1 MIRFVA
7 VATVLFAVSA
17 QADEH
22 CAAPPLAE
30 PPFLRG
36 TMTTWTPREDLQFR
50 WRCNAYELNVNL
62 TGAHEFRITDARF
75 GGGINFGAAS
85 RRPLQ
90 PDRPAALA
98 KGPSANLHFDFRGE
112 QALRLAFPRGKAPQ
126 LTVRAAQPED
136 RLDPA
141 ITDPVVNSLHFDSRD
156 WKHKYPFGAAPAGT
170 EMQFSLDGEPTFGA
184 VTLVIE
190 KRRLEGPQEVL
201 DYAEVARVP
210 LVRKR
215 DGAIEHWRGTYRF
228 ADIGVFG
235 YYFLVDNG
243 GAQYVYGNNADPI
256 YWTRELGSNGLGAVA
271 QFTPNRHIRHFR
283 QTIFRG
289 DYRVPDWA
297 ADTVFYYIFPERFRN
312 GDRNNDPMPG
322 PRSFHDTSVEVHKN
336 WLDKPWRPHSG
347 DGSDD
352 IHGNDFFGGD
362 LAGIIDKL
370 DYIRDLGANAL
381 YLTPIFSAASNHKYD
396 TADYRNIDPHFGTN
410 AEFEKLTREAKRRGI
425 RVILDTSL
433 NHSGSDSIYFD
444 RYAKYP
450 GLGAF
455 DGGKV
460 QRDSPYADWYRFD
473 GGGYQGWAGAKD
485 LPELNKAS
493 PSFREFA
500 FGAPDSVMNLWLDRG
515 ASGWRMDV
523 APWIPDDFWR
533 AWRRAVKAH
542 RPDALTIAETQFE
555 ASKFFLGDEFDSTMN
570 YVFRNAV
577 QDYAN
582 GVDARVAYR
591 SIELM
596 RELYPPQAFYAAM
609 NLLSTHDS
617 ARALYEFGWH
627 GDNDVPATIALAKQ
641 RLRLAAFFQMTFPGA
656 PAVFYGD
663 EVGVTGG
670 EDPYNRVTYPW
681 TDLGGKPDSEL
692 LADYK
697 KLIKL
702 RNENPVLRHG
712 SIEAPIYLDEHVI
725 VLPRRDGDRVAFVS
739 TNNDVTAHAVTIELP
754 EALAGVTFTDAL
766 GGDPVQ
772 ARGRTLALHVP
783 ATFGSVLL
791 ALVPKP
797 ASTAQ
802 PNVHVLAPLAMPQ
815 LGRERTLR
823 VYLPPGYEHSRK
835 RYPVLYMHDGQNL
848 FDAATAFFGEWGV
861 DEALNEL
868 AKTKGLELI
877 VVGIDN
883 GGDKRNTE
891 LNAWDNPDHKPGE
904 GRQYMQFIVDTV
916 KPYIDVHYRTRPDR
930 EHTAIMGSSLGGLIS
945 HYAICEYPNVF
956 GKAGLFSP
964 SYWYAP
970 AVAEYTAA
978 HTPAHA
984 KIYFYAGG
992 KEDEQM
998 VGNMQSIVAQMRQR
1012 GLAERDTS
1020 VHVEAQAQHNEA
1032 AWRAEFPRAVEW
1044 LFGTH

>member
-1 MIRFVA
+1 M
-7 VATVLFAVSA
+7 
-17 QADEH
+17 
-22 CAAPPLAE
+22 
-30 PPFLRG
+30 
-36 TMTTWTPREDLQFR
+36 
-50 WRCNAYELNVNL
+50 
-62 TGAHEFRITDARF
+62 
-75 GGGINFGAAS
+75 
-85 RRPLQ
+85 
-90 PDRPAALA
+90 LA
-98 KGPSANLHFDFRGE
+98 KGPSANLRFAFRGE
-112 QALRLAFPRGKAPQ
+112 HTVLLTFPSGKPPQ
-126 LTVRAAQPED
+126 LTIHAGNAAD
-136 RLDPA
+136 RIETPV
-141 ITDPVVNSLHFDSRD
+141 TDAVAQSLRFDSRD
-156 WKHKYPFGAAPAGT
+156 SSHHKYPFGAVSAGT
-170 EMQFSLDGEPTFGA
+170 EMQFSLDAAPGA
-184 VTLVIE
+184 TAATLVIE

-201 DYAEVARVP
+201 EYSEVARVP
-210 LVRKR
+210 LARTR

-228 ADIGVFG
+228 ADIGVYG
-235 YYFLVDNG
+235 YYFLVDSG
-243 GAQYVYGNNADPI
+243 GAPYVYENNADPI

-271 QFTPNRHIRHFR
+271 QFTPDTPIRRFR
-283 QTIFRG
+283 QTIFRA

-297 ADTVFYYIFPERFRN
+297 ADAVFYYIFPERFRN
-312 GDRNNDPMPG
+312 GDSKNDPQPG
-322 PRSFHDTSVEVHKN
+322 RGTFHDASVEVHKN

-347 DGSDD
+347 DGSDE

-370 DYIRDLGANAL
+370 DYIHDLGANAL

-410 AEFEKLTREAKRRGI
+410 ADFERLTQEAKRRDI

-455 DGGKV
+455 DDGKI
-460 QRDSPYADWYRFD
+460 QLGSPYADWYRFD
-473 GGGYQGWAGAKD
+473 GNGYHGWAGAQD

-500 FGAPDSVMNLWLDRG
+500 FGAPDSVMKLWLDRG

-523 APWIPDDFWR
+523 APWVPDDFWR
-533 AWRRAVKAH
+533 AWRSAVKQH
-542 RPDALTIAETQFE
+542 RPDALAIAETQFE

-570 YVFRNAV
+570 YIFRNAV

-591 SIELM
+591 SIELL

-617 ARALYEFGWH
+617 ARALYEFGWR
-627 GDNDVPATIALAKQ
+627 GDKDAPETIARAKQ

-681 TDLGGKPDSEL
+681 ADLGGKPDNAL

-712 SIEAPIYLDEHVI
+712 SIDAPAYLDEHVI
-725 VLPRRDGDRVAFVS
+725 VLPRREGDRVAFVAM
-739 TNNDVTAHAVTIELP
+739 NNDATAHAATIEMP
-754 EALAGVTFTDAL
+754 EALAGATFTDAL
-766 GGDPVQ
+766 GGVSVQ
-772 ARGRTLALHVP
+772 AHGRTLALDVP

-791 ALVPKP
+791 AQVAKP

-823 VYLPPGYEHSRK
+823 VYLPPGYTHSRK

-848 FDAATAFFGEWGV
+848 FDAATAFLGEWGV

-883 GGDKRNTE
+883 GGEHRNTE

-904 GRQYMQFIVDTV
+904 GRAYMQFIVDTV
-916 KPYIDVHYRTRPDR
+916 KPYIDAHYRTKSDR
-930 EHTAIMGSSLGGLIS
+930 ENTAIMGSSLGGLIS

-956 GKAGLFSP
+956 SKAGLFSP

-970 AVAEYTAA
+970 AVTDYTAA
-978 HTPAHA
+978 HALPAHT

-998 VGNMQSIVAQMRQR
+998 VGNMQNIIALMRRR
-1012 GLAERDTS
+1012 GLAEREMS
-1020 VHVEAQAQHNEA
+1020 VHVEPQAQHNEA

-1044 LFGTH
+1044 LFKR